1 MKITHEILALYA
13 EGKAS
18 PQQRDAVRH
27 YLTVHP
33 EEMENILLMM
43 DDDLAINQN
52 MPIDTPVISQ
62 RPQLTMT
69 AAAFNMS
76 ISAHHESAKKC
87 NSQKT
92 ISQCLDDLLDSL

>member
-18 PQQRDAVRH
+18 PQQQDAVRH
-27 YLTVHP
+27 YLMSHP

-43 DDDLAINQN
+43 DDDLAISQ
-52 MPIDTPVISQ
+52 DTSVDIPSISQ

-69 AAAFNMS
+69 AAAFNMP
-76 ISAHHESAKKC
+76 ISAYQESINKC
-87 NSQKT
+87 NPKKT

>member
-27 YLTVHP
+27 YLTAHP
-33 EEMENILLMM
+33 AEMENILLMM
-43 DDDLAINQN
+43 DDDLAINQDTS
-52 MPIDTPVISQ
+52 IDIPAIGQ

-69 AAAFNMS
+69 AAAFNMP
-76 ISAHHESAKKC
+76 ISARPESVNKC
-87 NSQKT
+87 NPQKT